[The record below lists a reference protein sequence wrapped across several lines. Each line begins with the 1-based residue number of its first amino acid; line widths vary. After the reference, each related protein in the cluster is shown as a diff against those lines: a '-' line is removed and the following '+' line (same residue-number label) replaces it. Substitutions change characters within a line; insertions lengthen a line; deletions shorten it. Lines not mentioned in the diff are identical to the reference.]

1 MTMTQADRPAQP
13 ARPQRRVFTAAQKAE
28 FVRDYDATPEGKKG
42 AFLRGHGLYSS
53 HITKW
58 RAQPEREAARA
69 QRQRADKIAT
79 LQDRVSAL
87 EAELAASQ
95 RTVATLGKAFELL
108 EQISESSALTTK
120 SGRR

>member
-69 QRQRADKIAT
+69 QRKR
-79 LQDRVSAL
+79 
-87 EAELAASQ
+87 
-95 RTVATLGKAFELL
+95 
-108 EQISESSALTTK
+108 
-120 SGRR
+120 